1 MNGVGESQSKDIVN
15 LQDVGDGRKR
25 KRFEARIEQ
34 RLSTTSETECIDNS
48 NLQNRAG
55 LEDLSVSHTQR
66 SEEKSEAE
74 SLDTTHIL
82 PDSSDADFSDA
93 ETLVPKHHAE
103 SDDAETLDARHS
115 LELIQLGNND
125 STLKEVPKFD
135 GDSGS
140 ISDSSEDEEN
150 D

>member
-1 MNGVGESQSKDIVN
+1 MKWAEIPP
-15 LQDVGDGRKR
+15 DVGDGRKR

-34 RLSTTSETECIDNS
+34 RLLTTSETECIDNS
-48 NLQNRAG
+48 NLQNRVG

-66 SEEKSEAE
+66 LEENSEAE
-74 SLDTTHIL
+74 SLDITHIL

-103 SDDAETLDARHS
+103 LGDAETLDARHS
-115 LELIQLGNND
+115 GELIQLGNND

-135 GDSGS
+135 GDLGS

>member
-1 MNGVGESQSKDIVN
+1 MKWAEIPP
-15 LQDVGDGRKR
+15 DVGDGRKR

-48 NLQNRAG
+48 NLQNRVG

-93 ETLVPKHHAE
+93 ETLVPKHNAESSDAE

-115 LELIQLGNND
+115 VELIQLGNND